1 MLKLKALEEL
11 GKPYKIFTDYVE
23 SSAIEQFVAV
33 MQQPDVKQGALMP
46 DVHAGYV
53 LPIGGVVATEWT
65 IYPAF
70 VGYDI
75 GCGVCTVPI
84 DLNAA
89 LLAGDPAKYRKIVED
104 AVPVG
109 FTVHEQPF
117 DLAELERH
125 IGRAPDS
132 IRDIAESHLNQVGT
146 LGGGNHFVELGVSEK
161 TGKVH
166 ISIHSG
172 SRGMGARV
180 AEKYMKLSGGEG
192 IHPIDTREPLGRE
205 YLAAMNY
212 CLRWALFNRKMMVKN
227 IMNGLGLEF
236 NTYRTPDIFINRNHN
251 HAEFKDG
258 LWIHRKGATH
268 AEDGMLGVI
277 PANMRDGV
285 FIVRGRG
292 NPDSLCS
299 SSHGAGRVMSRS
311 KAKKTFS
318 LDDFQEQM
326 GAINPDGFT
335 VDEKRIDEAPS
346 VYKDI
351 NEVMKNQTDL
361 IDVIDHVKPLVN
373 VKG

>member
-1 MLKLKALEEL
+1 M
-11 GKPYKIFTDYVE
+11 
-23 SSAIEQFVAV
+23 
-33 MQQPDVKQGALMP
+33 KQGALMP

-75 GCGVCTVPI
+75 GCGVCTMPTDI
-84 DLNAA
+84 SALDLLEN
-89 LLAGDPAKYRKIVED
+89 PAKYKAAVEKV
-104 AVPVG
+104 VPVG
-109 FTVHEQPF
+109 FTVHQQPF
-117 DLAELERH
+117 DLVELERH
-125 IGRAPDS
+125 IGRAPES
-132 IRDIAESHLNQVGT
+132 IRDIAESHLTQVGT
-146 LGGGNHFVELGVSEK
+146 LGGGNHFVEIGIAEK
-161 TGKVH
+161 DGRVH

-180 AEKYMKLSGGEG
+180 AEKYMQLSGGEG
-192 IHPIDTREPLGRE
+192 INPIDTREPLGRE

-227 IMNGLGLEF
+227 IMEELGLEF

-268 AEDGMLGVI
+268 AEVGMFGVI

-285 FIVRGRG
+285 YIVRGRG

-318 LDDFQEQM
+318 LEDFQYQM
-326 GAINPDGFT
+326 GNVDADGFT
-335 VDEKRIDEAPS
+335 IDEKRIDEAPGA
-346 VYKDI
+346 YKDI
-351 NEVMKNQTDL
+351 HEVMKNQTDL
-361 IDVIDHVKPLVN
+361 IDIIDHVKPVVN

>member
-1 MLKLKALEEL
+1 MLKLKVLEEL
-11 GKPYKIFTDYVE
+11 GKPYKIFTDHVE

-75 GCGVCTVPI
+75 GCGVCTMPTDI
-84 DLNAA
+84 SALDLLEN
-89 LLAGDPAKYRKIVED
+89 PAKYKEAVEKV
-104 AVPVG
+104 VPVG
-109 FTVHEQPF
+109 FTVHKQPF
-117 DLAELERH
+117 DLVELERH
-125 IGRAPDS
+125 IGRAPES
-132 IRDIAESHLNQVGT
+132 IRDIAESHLTQVGT
-146 LGGGNHFVELGVSEK
+146 LGGGNHFVEIGIAEK
-161 TGKVH
+161 GGRVH

-180 AEKYMKLSGGEG
+180 AEKYMQLSGGEG

-227 IMNGLGLEF
+227 IMEELGLEF
-236 NTYRTPDIFINRNHN
+236 NTYRTLDIFINRNHN

-311 KAKKTFS
+311 KAKKAFS
-318 LDDFQEQM
+318 LGDFQEQM
-326 GAINPDGFT
+326 GDVNVDGFT
-335 VDEKRIDEAPS
+335 IDEKRIDEAPG

-351 NEVMKNQTDL
+351 HEVMKNQTDL
-361 IDVIDHVKPLVN
+361 IEVLDHVKPVVN

>member
-109 FTVHEQPF
+109 FTVHQQPF

-192 IHPIDTREPLGRE
+192 INPIDAMSPLGRE
-205 YLAAMNY
+205 YIVAMNY
-212 CLRWALFNRKMMVKN
+212 CLRWALFNRKMMIKQIADALDIELN
-227 IMNGLGLEF
+227 MNHEWKG
-236 NTYRTPDIFINRNHN
+236 FINRNHN
-251 HAEFKDG
+251 HAELKDG

-268 AEDGMLGVI
+268 AERGMLGVI

-326 GAINPDGFT
+326 GSINPDGFT